1 MSQLRPIGN
10 FQKNLKDLTKFLG
23 VEEFT
28 PDISFTGLTHDSRKV
43 ESGDLFLALPGGT
56 MHGSK
61 YVDDVIAKGAVA
73 VLTDKQGLLIVGD
86 RIPCIMVDD
95 PRLIAGDV
103 ASWFYQVPFLSLD
116 AVGITGTNGKTT
128 TSALLEQLWRMNNRT
143 TGFIG
148 TIGIAIDGE
157 EFESTF
163 TTPEAADL
171 QSVAATM
178 RERHVRNLV
187 MEVSSHAL
195 VQHRMNGSKFSV
207 AGFTQL
213 TQDHLDFH
221 GTMENYFLAKSK
233 LFLPEFTEKAV
244 VNIDSVHGR
253 RLFDEAQVDTQSL
266 SRDDKSAQWHYDTY
280 YQLDNGAG
288 YQVVIRGTGGI
299 LIEGRFPLL
308 GLHNLDN
315 GLLAIALAVNTGV
328 DPLVISANM
337 HSLSAPQGRLEPVS
351 IGQKFIAL
359 VDFAHTP
366 DAVTRALATARQM
379 THGRLIAVLGCGGD
393 RDKAKRPLMGQALR
407 EGADFAIFTS
417 DNPRSEDPL
426 VILNE
431 MVGSGTGK
439 NEIVEVERRGAIA
452 IAVAEADDGDC
463 IIVLGKG
470 HERGQEING
479 IKQPFDDRIELAR
492 AIEGLS

>member
-10 FQKNLKDLTKFLG
+10 FQKTLKDLTKFLG

-103 ASWFYQVPFLSLD
+103 ASWFYQGPFLSLD

-470 HERGQEING
+470 HERGQEIPG